1 MIQFSYFNLESK
13 PFQHGNK
20 INAAT
25 FELIPRYLWTKTLI
39 LGAKITWVFNIF
51 TLNYF
56 KVVKK
61 SFCKWLYT
69 CKYVVALSDYSLP
82 LHAWPPHLSQ
92 FTVNAVVLWPVAGGK
107 GVSVD
112 CSLHV
117 LPLSLVDPIDQG
129 RQMKPISLWKL
140 GIVLDTTCIYR
151 HIV

>member
-1 MIQFSYFNLESK
+1 MDQNNNLGGGGQNYMSLQYLYSK
-13 PFQHGNK
+13 LFQSS
-20 INAAT
+20 
-25 FELIPRYLWTKTLI
+25 
-39 LGAKITWVFNIF
+39 
-51 TLNYF
+51 
-56 KVVKK
+56 K

-82 LHAWPPHLSQ
+82 LHAWSPHLSQ

-140 GIVLDTTCIYR
+140 GIVLDTTLLIG
-151 HIV
+151 I